1 MSGLCVDSLLSIEL
15 FQMLPRH
22 RLEWVCDRAQEIHL
36 ATGDVFVREGDLGRG
51 FLVLL
56 AGKMSITRISQGVEM
71 PLGQHQAPTFFG
83 EVQVLTGDPT
93 PVTLRALS
101 DCRIYQIPCSDFL
114 ELLHECREFER
125 MIFKVVEKRLRG
137 LESFIRNREKMAAL
151 GTLSAGLAH
160 ELNNPA
166 AAVVR
171 ALQDVVPAL
180 LELQRMNLVAG
191 QSNLAVEQVQQ
202 WNSVRD
208 RGYDTILNHPVDV
221 MTLSDREEDLLNWL
235 EKYGVDDA
243 WKLSEPLATGNVDP
257 ETLTELMQQWQD
269 DPTELREMGLRWLA
283 LSFDVM
289 TMINSGLRG
298 AKRISELV
306 QAMKSY
312 SHLDQGARQ
321 LIDVHDGIEDTLLLF
336 GYKLKQG
343 IEIKRNYDRS
353 IPQILAYGS
362 ELNQVWTNLLD
373 NAIDA
378 TNGKGT
384 IEITTTGHGDRIQV
398 QITDSGSGIPAEVQS
413 RIFEPF
419 FTTKPVG
426 KGTGL
431 GLELSQ
437 RIVENRHRGTIS
449 FQSKPGE
456 TRFTVC
462 LPLANS

>member
-1 MSGLCVDSLLSIEL
+1 MSRLCVESLLTVEL

-36 ATGDVFVREGDLGRG
+36 AADDVFVREGESGRG

-56 AGKMSITRISQGVEM
+56 AGRMSITRTSQGIEM
-71 PLGQHQAPTFFG
+71 PLGQHEAPAFFG
-83 EVQVLTGDPT
+83 EVQVLTDEPA

-101 DCRIYQIPCSDFL
+101 DCRIYQISCSDFL
-114 ELLHECREFER
+114 ELLHECRDFER
-125 MIFKVVEKRLRG
+125 MIFKVVGKRLRG

-180 LELQRMNLVAG
+180 IELQRMNLVTG
-191 QSNLAVEQVQQ
+191 QSHIDADQVQQ
-202 WNSVRD
+202 WNSLRD
-208 RGYDTILNHPVDV
+208 RGYDTILNHPVDAV
-221 MTLSDREEDLLNWL
+221 TLNDREENLLDWL
-235 EKYGVDDA
+235 EKYGIDDA
-243 WKLSEPLATGNVDP
+243 WRLSEPLAVGNVDP
-257 ETLTELMQQWQD
+257 QTLSVLMEQWQD

-321 LIDVHDGIEDTLLLF
+321 MIDVHEGIEDTLQLF

-343 IEIKRNYDRS
+343 IEIQRHYDRS

-362 ELNQVWTNLLD
+362 ELNQVWTNLID

-384 IEITTTGHGDRIQV
+384 IKIVTTGHSDRIQV
-398 QITDSGSGIPAEVQS
+398 QITDSGTGIPLEAQS

-449 FQSKPGE
+449 FQSQPGE

-462 LPLANS
+462 LPLATQ